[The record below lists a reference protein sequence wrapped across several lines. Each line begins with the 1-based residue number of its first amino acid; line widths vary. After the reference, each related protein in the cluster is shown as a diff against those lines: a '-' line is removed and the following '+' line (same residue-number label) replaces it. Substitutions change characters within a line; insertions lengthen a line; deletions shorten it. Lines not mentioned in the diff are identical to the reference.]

1 MARALV
7 VARAKLTQDP
17 NWKNISDSRR
27 GRDSVQKAMA
37 HELCR
42 QVGVDPSQSSDLSDA
57 KKFQDLMKDNQI
69 VILSKD
75 FLMESYTQ
83 AHNIQNSVCTCT
95 TMTDTMIP

>member
-1 MARALV
+1 MTIKNHDNHCMARSLV
-7 VARAKLTQDP
+7 VARAKMTQDP
-17 NWKNISDSRR
+17 NWKNISDSRP

-42 QVGVDPSQSSDLSDA
+42 QAGVDPSRPSNLSDV

-75 FLMESYTQ
+75 FF
-83 AHNIQNSVCTCT
+83 NGI
-95 TMTDTMIP
+95 I